1 VTILT
6 VHPAMPLTQIVIV
19 YNLPKVNGACISC
32 HLKLMIVLTNR
43 KTTPP
48 PSPIRNNP
56 GSQSIFPSSTSFSYI
71 VFRGFILELMMYLT
85 LKSPSCNT
93 TVDITRTET
102 STVFCNSLTLWRL
115 MSYIYMEHPFLMFLD
130 HTQRR
135 STVGRTPLD
144 E

>member
-1 VTILT
+1 MTHQLIPEYWCYQFENGVTILT
-6 VHPAMPLTQIVIV
+6 VHPSIPLTQIVIV

-43 KTTPP
+43 KTIA
-48 PSPIRNNP
+48 PSPIRNKP
-56 GSQSIFPSSTSFSYI
+56 GSQSIYPSSTSFSYI

-102 STVFCNSLTLWRL
+102 STVFCSSLN
-115 MSYIYMEHPFLMFLD
+115 
-130 HTQRR
+130 
-135 STVGRTPLD
+135 
-144 E
+144 

>member
-1 VTILT
+1 MYDFHVRCSENRRYNDEILMAHQLIPEYWCYLFANGVTILT
-6 VHPAMPLTQIVIV
+6 VHPSIPLTQIVIV

-43 KTTPP
+43 KTILPT
-48 PSPIRNNP
+48 PIRSNP
-56 GSQSIFPSSTSFSYI
+56 GSQSIYPSSASYI

-102 STVFCNSLTLWRL
+102 STVFRNNLN
-115 MSYIYMEHPFLMFLD
+115 
-130 HTQRR
+130 
-135 STVGRTPLD
+135 
-144 E
+144 